1 MKYPEETMTLHQN
14 LEDRNLRAA
23 VEKHRRQV
31 STEDMRKYETYMA
44 EIFTAFGLDLNTPA
58 TKETPQRFIRALFDI
73 TAGYDGD
80 PKLLKAFETECRGG
94 SDCRISQ
101 VIEGPI
107 RFFALCEHHAL
118 PFYGQAY
125 LGYIANERIIGISK
139 LTRLVRLFAKRFAV
153 QERIGQQIADALQ
166 AMLQPHG
173 VAVYLEA
180 NHLCTEMRGVQE
192 SSPLT
197 HTTFWRG
204 EYEKNPEL
212 RAEFFTTCGLQR

>member
-1 MKYPEETMTLHQN
+1 MVSYQDSDNQN
-14 LEDRNLRAA
+14 FRTAMQL
-23 VEKHRRQV
+23 HRRHV
-31 STEDMRKYETYMA
+31 STEDMRKFESYMA
-44 EIFTAFGLDLNTPA
+44 EIFTAFGLDLHTLA
-58 TKETPQRFIRALFDI
+58 TKETPQRFVRALFDI

-118 PFYGQAY
+118 PFFGQAY

-153 QERIGQQIADALQ
+153 QERVGQQIADALQ
-166 AMLQPHG
+166 STLQPHG

-180 NHLCTEMRGVQE
+180 HHLCTEMRGVQE

-197 HTTFWRG
+197 RTTFWRG

-212 RAEFFTTCGLQR
+212 RAEFFTACGLQR